1 MSFLKEYFFSDKK
14 RIFDLLYSFV
24 LIPLLVVIVMFIANS
39 WLIDSNLKILSVR
52 SIFFSFFIVLLLNL
66 LLLIFTKKTWIS
78 TLIVVIIIYL
88 LIMIN
93 NIKIKYMNEALYIS
107 DFNFLQN
114 YSNIATFTGTGL
126 LKVIFNLFVQSIP
139 ILLSFFVLVFISLEF
154 NINFARRKS
163 FFISL
168 SSILL
173 LFCLL
178 FPFSFSKKIYF
189 KYVYTDIN
197 RDSLE
202 EYISYPNL
210 YEYYGIVGGMHYQYL
225 NSMINY
231 DEPVNYDRSKLQE
244 LEDKSMK
251 ADKSIGTPNIIVIL
265 SESFFDIKKIE
276 DDISFDKDVTK
287 NYIQFKNTGNLINL
301 ITPSFGSMTSNVSYE
316 LLTGGNMT
324 YYHLGYI
331 PFLELYKDNRK
342 RNSLVKELKNNG
354 YTTSIMLGED
364 SYNSENIMK
373 NIGFTNFSIVD
384 DKKHIKGFYVSD
396 DYVGDLIIKDLE
408 KNRSKNFIIVETME
422 AHLRYTKN
430 KFDKYDINVSKST
443 LSEDYQDIVLSY
455 AQGIYDADKMLKKVY
470 DYINSIDEETIIL
483 FFGDHLPSLQ
493 DDGFND
499 VYDNLKYFNT
509 NDNLVNTYRKYNT
522 EALVLSNYNLDIDF
536 PEYLGYDLLLTY
548 LVNHLDIDLSSYYR
562 WLYSTRDVLPAYN
575 RYVSVN
581 SNGKISYT
589 NKLLGKEKKMFEL
602 RNKMIYKEF
611 VEKH

>member
-1 MSFLKEYFFSDKK
+1 MSFLKEYFSSGKK

-24 LIPLLVVIVMFIANS
+24 LVPLFLEIVMFIANS
-39 WLIDSNLKILSVR
+39 WLIDSNLKTLSVK
-52 SIFFSFFIVLLLNL
+52 SFFFSFFIVLLLNL
-66 LLLIFTKKTWIS
+66 ILLVFTKKTWIS

-93 NIKIKYMNEALYIS
+93 NIKIKYMNDALYVS

-126 LKVIFNLFVQSIP
+126 VKVIFNLLVHSIP
-139 ILLSFFVLVFISLEF
+139 IFLSFTVIVFISWKF
-154 NINFARRKS
+154 NINFTRKKA
-163 FFISL
+163 FFISV

-178 FPFSFSKKIYF
+178 FPFNFSKRLYF

-197 RDSLE
+197 RDSLTD
-202 EYISYPNL
+202 YVPYPRL
-210 YEYYGIVGGMHYQYL
+210 YEYYGIIGGMHYQYL

-231 DEPVNYDRSKLQE
+231 EEPVDYDRSKLQE
-244 LEDKSMK
+244 LEDKSTK
-251 ADKSIGTPNIIVIL
+251 ADRSIGTPNIIVIL
-265 SESFFDIKKIE
+265 SESFFDLKKVD

-287 NYIQFKNTGNLINL
+287 NYNQFKNTGNLINL
-301 ITPSFGSMTSNVSYE
+301 ITPSFGTMTSNVSYE
-316 LLTGGNMT
+316 LLTGGNMS
-324 YYHLGYI
+324 YYHLSYV
-331 PFLELYKDNRK
+331 PFLELYKDNRE
-342 RNSLVKELKNNG
+342 RDSLVRELKSNG

-364 SYNSENIMK
+364 SYNSEDIMK
-373 NIGFTNFSIVD
+373 NIGFTNFSVVN

-396 DYVGDLIIKDLE
+396 DYIGDLLIKSLE
-408 KNRSKNFIIVETME
+408 ENRNKNFIMVETME
-422 AHLRYTKN
+422 SHMRYTKN
-430 KFDKYDINVSKST
+430 KFDKYDINITKST
-443 LSEDYQDIVLSY
+443 LSKDYQDIVLSY

>member
-24 LIPLLVVIVMFIANS
+24 LIPLFVVIVMFIANS
-39 WLIDSNLKILSVR
+39 WLIDLNLKILSVK
-52 SIFFSFFIVLLLNL
+52 SIFFSFFVVLLLNL

-139 ILLSFFVLVFISLEF
+139 ILLSFFVLVFISWKF
-154 NINFARRKS
+154 NINFARRKA

-178 FPFSFSKKIYF
+178 FPFDFSKRIYF

-202 EYISYPNL
+202 EYISYPRL

-231 DEPVNYDRSKLQE
+231 AEPVDYDRSKLQE
-244 LEDKSMK
+244 LEDKSMR

-265 SESFFDIKKIE
+265 SESFFDIKKVE

-287 NYIQFKNTGNLINL
+287 NYTQFKNTGNLINL

-342 RNSLVKELKNNG
+342 RNSLIKELKNNG

-373 NIGFTNFSIVD
+373 NIGFTNFSVVN
-384 DKKHIKGFYVSD
+384 DKKYIKGFYVSD
-396 DYVGDLIIKDLE
+396 DYIGDLIIKDLE
-408 KNRSKNFIIVETME
+408 ENRNKNFIMVETME
-422 AHLRYTKN
+422 SHLRYTKN
-430 KFDKYDINVSKST
+430 KFDKYDINISKST
-443 LSEDYQDIVLSY
+443 LSKDYQDIMLSY

-493 DDGFND
+493 DDDFND

>member
-24 LIPLLVVIVMFIANS
+24 LIPLFVVIVMFIANS

-52 SIFFSFFIVLLLNL
+52 SMFFSFFIVLLLNL

-139 ILLSFFVLVFISLEF
+139 ILFSFFVLVFISWKF

-231 DEPVNYDRSKLQE
+231 DEPVGYDRSKLQE

-287 NYIQFKNTGNLINL
+287 NYTQFKNTGNLINL

-342 RNSLVKELKNNG
+342 RNSLIKELKNNG

-373 NIGFTNFSIVD
+373 NIGFTNFSVVD

-396 DYVGDLIIKDLE
+396 DYIGDLIIKDLE
-408 KNRSKNFIIVETME
+408 ENRNKNFIMVETME

-493 DDGFND
+493 DDDFND

>member
-1 MSFLKEYFFSDKK
+1 M
-14 RIFDLLYSFV
+14 
-24 LIPLLVVIVMFIANS
+24 
-39 WLIDSNLKILSVR
+39 
-52 SIFFSFFIVLLLNL
+52 FFSFFIVLLLNL

-139 ILLSFFVLVFISLEF
+139 ILFSFFVLVFISWKF

-231 DEPVNYDRSKLQE
+231 DEPVGYDRSKLQE

-287 NYIQFKNTGNLINL
+287 NYTQFKNTGNLINL

-342 RNSLVKELKNNG
+342 RNSLIKELKNNG

-373 NIGFTNFSIVD
+373 NIGFTNFSVVD

-396 DYVGDLIIKDLE
+396 DYIGDLIIKDLE
-408 KNRSKNFIIVETME
+408 ENRNKNFIMVETME

-493 DDGFND
+493 DDDFND